1 MITERRHQL
10 ILQQLK
16 SNQVLTTK
24 DLMKLTGASVSTIR
38 RDLMQLEKQQLL
50 LRVHGGCKSLNSH
63 LHEEARVSQRQ
74 QMSLQ
79 QKRQIAKHAA
89 ALVQNN
95 EVIFLDSGTTV
106 QKMIPFLQNKQQL
119 LVITNSVDNGS
130 ILADY
135 QIKTIILGGNLRSLT
150 KATVGPNI
158 AVYLDNCHINRAF
171 MGTNG
176 FDSIHGYTT
185 PDPDESAVKRLA
197 IQHSDQAYILADSSK
212 YGQVRFSKF
221 ADLAAAQLITDHL
234 PTTAYHHLLDYTKVT
249 EVKN

>member
-38 RDLMQLEKQQLL
+38 RDLMQLEKQRLL

-95 EVIFLDSGTTV
+95 EVIFLDSGS
-106 QKMIPFLQNKQQL
+106 N
-119 LVITNSVDNGS
+119 
-130 ILADY
+130 Y
-135 QIKTIILGGNLRSLT
+135 
-150 KATVGPNI
+150 
-158 AVYLDNCHINRAF
+158 
-171 MGTNG
+171 
-176 FDSIHGYTT
+176 
-185 PDPDESAVKRLA
+185 
-197 IQHSDQAYILADSSK
+197 
-212 YGQVRFSKF
+212 
-221 ADLAAAQLITDHL
+221 
-234 PTTAYHHLLDYTKVT
+234 
-249 EVKN
+249 